1 MVVGYENTCT
11 GTVPV
16 IYLWHILNHHHL
28 GVVVGGLSCGPW
40 ERIIFPEFHLLQ
52 LDDMSGTA
60 VRFSWCGLESA
71 RKLSPPPPPMNH
83 AHGSSTIGAVYYSIW
98 ALQRAFS
105 WLRIQGRLSKLSGTQ
120 STGWG
125 FYRKISQTLPGIE
138 PEILTPQPL
147 THLLFNK
154 TP

>member
-1 MVVGYENTCT
+1 MAVGYENTCT

-71 RKLSPPPPPMNH
+71 RKLSPPWIMLTVH
-83 AHGSSTIGAVYYSIW
+83 
-98 ALQRAFS
+98 L
-105 WLRIQGRLSKLSGTQ
+105 LSMLFTTLYGHYRERFH
-120 STGWG
+120 GWG
-125 FYRKISQTLPGIE
+125 FKAACPSCRARNLQVGVFIEKFPRLYRGIE